1 MKQFGRKMVR
11 LGGKI
16 GLFEMPE
23 KCGGE
28 IDTEL
33 DFQILEK
40 IEKGLIT

>member
-1 MKQFGRKMVR
+1 MQCFGR
-11 LGGKI
+11 I